1 MASPSDT
8 LPIIRRFYDSIAILK
23 SERKISGLKDYCE
36 KNGLNVTRY
45 YELQNLIKGKETRYK
60 SLEVDA
66 LYTLAANYNFSL
78 QWLFFGVGE
87 PRVSPKP
94 VAKCKPSQIE
104 IVKISY
110 KDNA

>member
-1 MASPSDT
+1 MAVPSDT

-23 SERKISGLKDYCE
+23 SEKEISGLKDYCE

-60 SLEVDA
+60 SLEVEA

-78 QWLFFGVGE
+78 QWLFFGIGE
-87 PRVSPKP
+87 PRVT
-94 VAKCKPSQIE
+94 AKSIPTCKPAKVE
-104 IVKISY
+104 ITKISFR
-110 KDNA
+110 

>member
-1 MASPSDT
+1 MAFPSDT

-23 SERKISGLKDYCE
+23 SEKKISGLKDYCE

-60 SLEVDA
+60 SLEVEA

-78 QWLFFGVGE
+78 QWLFFGIGE
-87 PRVSPKP
+87 PRVMPKTI
-94 VAKCKPSQIE
+94 VNCKPSQIE
-104 IVKISY
+104 IVKISF
-110 KDNA
+110 KKHA